1 MSKTLDIV
9 ELIEKNPITKLSN
22 TYNNKLLYKLKSNFT
37 DFQQQL
43 FISSFFCYLN
53 YDKTKDFVIDL
64 DNVWGWLGFSQKMTA
79 KRLLEKNFIAEIDYK
94 NLLYQNVKQDKTETH
109 GGHNKETI
117 LLTIKT
123 FKSLCLKAQTKKAN
137 EIHEYYMKME
147 ELLQQSVEEESNELK
162 MQLQQKNE
170 IIEIQ
175 KQKEIE
181 LTKKLH
187 TSTETEKQKILM
199 REFGTTGP
207 LIYII
212 KVKSFDNG
220 EYIIKIGE
228 SRRGV
233 RNRYNEHKQHYG
245 DILLLDCFLVDKSKD
260 FENFLHKHPQIRH
273 NKVTTLEGHE
283 TEHELFLIGRELSY
297 QMILNIIIG
306 NINSYKNYS
315 YNDFEK
321 LQKECE
327 RLKQETIQD
336 VIKRPENNSYL
347 IEEFEAIKKQN
358 QLLMTKIE
366 NQDKSIQ
373 EILNKLNA
381 TQTKTTTNFNEPLTT
396 LGPRLQKINPDT
408 LQLVKTYETVAEC
421 MKEDNRIKRPSLNKA
436 IVENTVYSGY
446 RWAFVDRELDPN
458 TIHGI
463 QPTKQTKA
471 QNLGYIA
478 KLNGT
483 KTEILNVYID
493 RKTAAHLNGYA
504 SVASLDNP
512 VKNGTITNGSYYM
525 LYDKCDEGLRT
536 AFCEK
541 HGIQSVILY
550 RDGVGQYDTNNELV
564 REFVSKYDCSKLA
577 PVGEKSLNKAMNQNI
592 PYNGFHYRFIGAKL
606 NV

>member
-1 MSKTLDIV
+1 M
-9 ELIEKNPITKLSN
+9 
-22 TYNNKLLYKLKSNFT
+22 
-37 DFQQQL
+37 
-43 FISSFFCYLN
+43 
-53 YDKTKDFVIDL
+53 
-64 DNVWGWLGFSQKMTA
+64 
-79 KRLLEKNFIAEIDYK
+79 
-94 NLLYQNVKQDKTETH
+94 
-109 GGHNKETI
+109 
-117 LLTIKT
+117 
-123 FKSLCLKAQTKKAN
+123 
-137 EIHEYYMKME
+137 
-147 ELLQQSVEEESNELK
+147 
-162 MQLQQKNE
+162 
-170 IIEIQ
+170 
-175 KQKEIE
+175 
-181 LTKKLH
+181 
-187 TSTETEKQKILM
+187 
-199 REFGTTGP
+199 
-207 LIYII
+207 
-212 KVKSFDNG
+212 
-220 EYIIKIGE
+220 
-228 SRRGV
+228 
-233 RNRYNEHKQHYG
+233 
-245 DILLLDCFLVDKSKD
+245 
-260 FENFLHKHPQIRH
+260 
-273 NKVTTLEGHE
+273 
-283 TEHELFLIGRELSY
+283 FLI
-297 QMILNIIIG
+297 
-306 NINSYKNYS
+306 
-315 YNDFEK
+315 
-321 LQKECE
+321 
-327 RLKQETIQD
+327 
-336 VIKRPENNSYL
+336 
-347 IEEFEAIKKQN
+347 
-358 QLLMTKIE
+358 TKIE
-366 NQDKSIQ
+366 NLEKSNQ

-381 TQTKTTTNFNEPLTT
+381 SQTKTTTNFNEPLTT